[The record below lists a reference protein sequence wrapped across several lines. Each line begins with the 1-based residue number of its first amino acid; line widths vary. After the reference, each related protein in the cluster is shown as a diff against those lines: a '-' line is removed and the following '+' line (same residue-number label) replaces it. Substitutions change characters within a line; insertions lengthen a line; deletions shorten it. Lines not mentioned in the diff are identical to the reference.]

1 MSNLLSFLPVGLYG
15 KLAAAFAAFAIG
27 YTLYAVG
34 MGVYYLYFSQ
44 LAGFPGPK
52 IEAATGWYEF
62 YHDYWRNGKYI
73 FEIEKMHQ
81 KYGG

>member
-1 MSNLLSFLPVGLYG
+1 MPVGLDS

-44 LAGFPGPK
+44 LTGFPGPK
-52 IEAATGWYEF
+52 IAAATGWYEF